1 MKGSLTGT
9 ETNAWSARIR
19 SRRPL
24 FYSDASPGRPDHV
37 RAASGLTWFSVNG
50 RERLLLA
57 QDDASFLALV
67 DPFGERPNVECLPL
81 DHVVRGLRIFEK
93 SLGNKQY
100 KLDLEACATL
110 PIGGVEYGIAF
121 GSGSLPIRETLV
133 VVSAEGSTRIVD
145 ASAFYAQLIENKA
158 FSGSEL
164 NLEGA
169 TRIGDLIWLLQRG
182 NGAAKGK
189 LTPVDAMASIRVESL
204 VEFLD
209 GKAPPMLENVTSY
222 ALGAIEGVRLTF
234 TDATSTPSGELV
246 MLLGAEASPDA
257 IEDGVVAGA
266 AIGRCMPGEDVVW
279 SLLRNADGTPSRAKV
294 EGIEPHRPGTE
305 GRYWVVVDCDDP
317 TCPAELLDVELI

>member
-1 MKGSLTGT
+1 MKGT
-9 ETNAWSARIR
+9 ETHAWSARIR

-24 FYSDASPGRPDHV
+24 FYRDGATQDRPAHV
-37 RAASGLTWFSVNG
+37 RAASGLTWMHVDG
-50 RERLLLA
+50 AQRLLVA

-67 DPFGERPNVECLPL
+67 DPFADPPHVACIAL
-81 DHVVRGLRIFEK
+81 DHVVRGLRVFEK
-93 SLGNKQY
+93 SLGNKKY

-110 PIGGVEYGIAF
+110 PLRGEEYGIVF
-121 GSGSLPIRETLV
+121 GSGSLSIRETLV
-133 VVSAEGSTRIVD
+133 LVSPEGSTRIVD
-145 ASAFYAQLIENKA
+145 ASALYAELIAHKA

-182 NGAAKGK
+182 NGAAKGAQ
-189 LTPVDAMASIRVESL
+189 TPVDAMASIRVDAL
-204 VEFLD
+204 VAFLE
-209 GKAPPMLENVTSY
+209 GGAPPTLENITSY
-222 ALGAIEGVRLTF
+222 ELGAIDGVRLTF

-257 IEDGVVAGA
+257 IEDGAVAGA
-266 AIGRCMPGEDVVW
+266 AIGRCMPGAPLAW

-294 EGIEPHRPGTE
+294 EGIAPHRPGTE

-317 TCPAELLDVELI
+317 ETPAELLDVVLG